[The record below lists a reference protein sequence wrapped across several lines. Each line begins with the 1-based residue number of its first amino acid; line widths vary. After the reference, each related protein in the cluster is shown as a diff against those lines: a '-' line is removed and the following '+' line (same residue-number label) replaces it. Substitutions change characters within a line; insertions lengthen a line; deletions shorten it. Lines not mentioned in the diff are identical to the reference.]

1 MPNLKV
7 LSSDSHIVEPPDLW
21 TSRIDPAFQDR
32 APHMIIDDE
41 GMARWLVEGDQSLGS
56 VGAPSQAGLRYED
69 PEAITFEGALDDVR
83 PGAFEPGPRTEDMR
97 IDGVDGE
104 VIYPTVGA
112 RLYTIL
118 EPNLL
123 AACFR
128 ASNDWLADFCSA
140 NPGLF
145 KGNALISLDDVED
158 GIRELERCAKLG
170 YRGAMITTYPG
181 DDKQYEHPDYEPFW
195 SAAESLG
202 VVISMHIA
210 SNRPGPGQVSVF
222 TVNGDE
228 EGAAAFSVNQDHWV
242 RKSVA
247 SMIFSGVF
255 ERHPNLN
262 VAIVEH
268 ELAWAPYFLRTMDWL
283 YTELSQTAPH
293 RFKEGVLPSDYF
305 RSNVTMS
312 FQQDD
317 IGIQLRH
324 LIGVQCLTWGS
335 DYPHAESTW
344 PKSREV
350 LAKVL
355 ADVPADEQR
364 KIVCDNVAGLFGFA

>member
-1 MPNLKV
+1 MPNLEV
-7 LSSDSHIVEPPDLW
+7 ISSDSHIVEPPDLW
-21 TSRIDPAFQDR
+21 TSRIDPAFRDR
-32 APHMIIDDE
+32 APHMVIDDD
-41 GMARWLVEGDQSLGS
+41 GIARWLVEGDQPLGS
-56 VGAPSQAGLRYED
+56 VGAPSQAGQRYED
-69 PEAITFEGALDDVR
+69 PEAITFEGAMEDVR
-83 PGAFEPGPRTEDMR
+83 PGAFDPAPRMGDLEV
-97 IDGVDGE
+97 DGVDGE
-104 VIYPTVGA
+104 VIYPTIGA
-112 RLYTIL
+112 RLYTVL
-118 EPNLL
+118 QPDLL
-123 AACFR
+123 AASFR

-145 KGNALISLDDVED
+145 KGNALIALDDVEE
-158 GIRELERCAKLG
+158 GTRELERCANMG
-170 YRGAMITTYPG
+170 FRGAMITTYPG
-181 DDKQYEHPDYEPFW
+181 DEKQYEHPSYEPFW

-202 VVISMHIA
+202 VVLSMHIA

-222 TVNGDE
+222 TINGDE
-228 EGAAAFSVNQDHWV
+228 EGAASFSVNQDHWV

-255 ERHPNLN
+255 ERYPNLN

-283 YTELSQTAPH
+283 YSELSQTAPY
-293 RFKEGVLPSDYF
+293 RFAGDAMPSDFF

-317 IGIQLRH
+317 IGIQLRD

-350 LAKVL
+350 LAEIL

-364 KIVCDNVAGLFGFA
+364 KIVCENVAGLFGFN